1 MGRAGVATEFLNLK
15 LIDLILL
22 RFLTRRLGKKMLV
35 IPAIDLKDG
44 QCVRL
49 KQGRMEDSTV
59 FSDDPVSMAGIWAA
73 KGARRLH
80 IVDLNGAFAGT
91 PVNAEIV
98 QAIAARYP
106 DLPIQIGGG
115 IRNLESIQFY
125 LDAGV
130 SYVIIGTAAVK
141 DPDFVRAACLKFPGK
156 IIVGIDAI
164 DGMVATDGWADVS
177 EVLATDLVAKF
188 ADYGVEAIV
197 YTDIARDGMMKG
209 VNIEA
214 TQELAQDS
222 AIPIIASG
230 GLSKLADVA
239 AIREAADT
247 ETGAGIMGVITG
259 RAIYEG
265 TIDLALAQQLAD
277 GYPDLT

>member
-1 MGRAGVATEFLNLK
+1 
-15 LIDLILL
+15 
-22 RFLTRRLGKKMLV
+22 MLV

-80 IVDLNGAFAGT
+80 IVDLNGAFAGS
-91 PVNAEIV
+91 PVNAQIVTEIV
-98 QAIAARYP
+98 KEYP

-115 IRNLESIQFY
+115 IRSLENIEFY
-125 LDAGV
+125 INAGV
-130 SYVIIGTAAVK
+130 SYVIIGTQAVK
-141 DPDFVRAACLKFPGK
+141 DPEFVREACAAYPGK
-156 IIVGIDAI
+156 IIVGIDAM
-164 DGMVATDGWADVS
+164 DGMVATEGWAEVS
-177 EVLATDLVAKF
+177 EVLAIDLAEKF
-188 ADYGVEAIV
+188 ADFGVAAIV

-214 TQELAQDS
+214 TQELANHS
-222 AIPIIASG
+222 PIPVIASG
-230 GLSKLADVA
+230 GISKLADIA
-239 AIREAADT
+239 AIREAS
-247 ETGAGIMGVITG
+247 ESEYGAGIVGVITG

-265 TIDLALAQQLAD
+265 MLDLSMAQQLCD
-277 GYPDLT
+277 E

>member
-1 MGRAGVATEFLNLK
+1 V
-15 LIDLILL
+15 
-22 RFLTRRLGKKMLV
+22 LV

-98 QAIAARYP
+98 AAIAKAYP

-115 IRNLESIQFY
+115 IRSLEIIKSY

-130 SYVIIGTAAVK
+130 AYVIIGTQAVK
-141 DPDFVRAACLKFPGK
+141 EPDFVRQACAAFPGK

-164 DGMVATDGWADVS
+164 DGMVATEGWAEVS
-177 EVLATDLVAKF
+177 EVLAIDLAEKL
-188 ADYGVEAIV
+188 ADFGVCAII

-214 TQELAQDS
+214 TKELANHS
-222 AIPIIASG
+222 PIPVIASG
-230 GLSKLADVA
+230 GISKLADIA
-239 AIREAADT
+239 AIREAS
-247 ETGAGIMGVITG
+247 ESEYGAGIIGVITG

-265 TIDLALAQQLAD
+265 MLDLSMAQQLCD
-277 GYPDLT
+277 E